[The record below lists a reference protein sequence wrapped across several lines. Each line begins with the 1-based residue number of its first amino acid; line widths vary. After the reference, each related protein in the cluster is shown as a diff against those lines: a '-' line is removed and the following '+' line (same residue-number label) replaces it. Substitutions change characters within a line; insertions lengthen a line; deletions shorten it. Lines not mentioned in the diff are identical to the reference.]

1 MEDFLSTAVN
11 VTANRG
17 NSLINRKM
25 ILRILGILLFM
36 EAMMFLACAG
46 VSLCYG
52 EEDYIYF
59 IYTILINMAVG
70 SGLILLGRGAENRV
84 TRRDGYCIVA
94 FTWLLFTGFG
104 MLPFYISGSIPSVT
118 DAFFETMSGFTTT
131 GATILDDIEALS
143 HGMLFWRSF
152 SQWIGG
158 LGIVFFT
165 IAVLPIFG
173 VGNQVLFSAEATGV
187 THDKIHPKISV
198 MAQCLWTVYLVLTV
212 AEIVLLLIGGMDLFD
227 AACHA
232 FSTTAT
238 GGYSTKQASVAY
250 WNSPFIE
257 YVIAIFMILSGIN
270 FSLYFMCMKGRCGQL
285 FKDGELRL
293 YLISIGAVTLIITG
307 ALYWYNNYGLEEA
320 FRKSLF
326 QVASIHTSCGF
337 ATDDYNMW
345 PPFTWL
351 LLIYTMVAG
360 GCAGSTAGGV
370 KNVRLLLLFKDGE
383 LRLYLISIGAVTL
396 IITGALYWYN
406 NYGLEEAF
414 RKSLFQVASI
424 HTSCGF
430 ATDDYNMWPPFT
442 WLLLIYTMVAGGC
455 AGSTAGGVKNVR
467 LLLLLRNVKNEFHR
481 LMHPRAV
488 LPVKMNRMA
497 VSQRTLATVMTF
509 VFFYFVCIFLCWLAL
524 MCMGI
529 GLEEAF
535 GLSVSSIGN
544 VGPGLGAFGPA
555 FSWSALPDL
564 AKWLLSFMM
573 LIGRLELFGVLL
585 LLTPSFWDRR

>member
-1 MEDFLSTAVN
+1 MEDFISTTVN

-25 ILRILGILLFM
+25 ILRILGVLLFM
-36 EAMMFLACAG
+36 EAMMFLVCAG

-52 EEDYIYF
+52 EKDYIYF
-59 IYTILINMAVG
+59 IYTTLINVVVG
-70 SGLILLGRGAENRV
+70 SLLLLLGKGAENRV

-104 MLPFYISGSIPSVT
+104 MLPFYISGGIPSVT

-131 GATILDDIEALS
+131 GATILDDIESLS

-187 THDKIHPKISV
+187 THDKIHPKISI
-198 MAQCLWTVYLVLTV
+198 MAKWLWTVYLILTV
-212 AEIVLLLIGGMDLFD
+212 VETVLLLVGGMDLFD
-227 AACHA
+227 AVCHA

-257 YVIAIFMILSGIN
+257 YVIAIFMTLSGVN
-270 FSLYFMCMKGRCGQL
+270 FSLYFMCMTGRVKHL
-285 FKDGELRL
+285 FKDEEFRL
-293 YLISIGAVTLIITG
+293 YLISIGAVTLLITG
-307 ALYWYNNYGLEEA
+307 SLYWHNHYGLEEA

-326 QVASIHTSCGF
+326 QVASVHTSCGF
-337 ATDDYNMW
+337 ATDDYNLW
-345 PPFTWL
+345 APFTWML
-351 LLIYTMVAG
+351 LMYTMVAG
-360 GCAGSTAGGV
+360 GCAGSTSGGI
-370 KNVRLLLLFKDGE
+370 KIVRLL
-383 LRLYLISIGAVTL
+383 V
-396 IITGALYWYN
+396 
-406 NYGLEEAF
+406 
-414 RKSLFQVASI
+414 V
-424 HTSCGF
+424 
-430 ATDDYNMWPPFT
+430 
-442 WLLLIYTMVAGGC
+442 
-455 AGSTAGGVKNVR
+455 
-467 LLLLLRNVKNEFHR
+467 LRNVKNEFHL

-488 LPVKMNRMA
+488 LPVKLNRMA
-497 VSQRTLATVMTF
+497 ASQRTIATVMTF
-509 VFFYFVCIFLCWLAL
+509 VLFYFFCIFVCWLLL
-524 MCMGI
+524 MCMGV

-535 GLSVSSIGN
+535 GLSVSSLGN

-585 LLTPSFWDRR
+585 LLTPSFWERR

>member
-1 MEDFLSTAVN
+1 MEEYISD
-11 VTANRG
+11 
-17 NSLINRKM
+17 NSLYIRSKNNSMINRKM
-25 ILRILGILLFM
+25 IGRVLGMLLFI
-36 EAMMFLACAG
+36 ELGMFLLCAG
-46 VSLCYG
+46 VSAGYG
-52 EEDYIYF
+52 ESDYKYF
-59 IYTILINMAVG
+59 LYTCIINAVVG
-70 SGLILLGRGAENRV
+70 GLLLLYGRGAENKMS
-84 TRRDGYCIVA
+84 RRDGYCVVTLSWVF
-94 FTWLLFTGFG
+94 FTFFG
-104 MLPFYISGSIPSVT
+104 MLPFYFSGSIDT
-118 DAFFETMSGFTTT
+118 ITNAFFETMSGFTTT
-131 GATILDDIEALS
+131 GATILDDIESLS
-143 HGMLFWRSF
+143 HGMLFWRSLT
-152 SQWIGG
+152 QWIGG

-165 IAVLPIFG
+165 IAILPIFTTGG
-173 VGNQVLFSAEATGV
+173 VQLFSAESTGV
-187 THDKIHPKISV
+187 THDRTHPKINV
-198 MAQCLWTVYLVLTV
+198 MAKWLWTIYLVLTV
-212 AEIVLLLIGGMDLFD
+212 SETVLLMFGGMSLFD
-227 AACHA
+227 AICQSFA
-232 FSTTAT
+232 TTAT
-238 GGYSTKQASVAY
+238 GGYSTKQNSISY
-250 WNSPFIE
+250 WNSPYIE
-257 YVIAIFMILSGIN
+257 YVVAIFMIVSSIN
-270 FSLYFMCMKGRCGQL
+270 FSLFLMCLKGKVGRL
-285 FKDGELRL
+285 FKDEELHWFL
-293 YLISIGAVTLIITG
+293 ASVGILTFLITL
-307 ALYWYNNYGLEEA
+307 ALVFQNHYDWELA
-320 FRKSLF
+320 FRKALF
-326 QVASIHTSCGF
+326 QV
-337 ATDDYNMW
+337 
-345 PPFTWL
+345 
-351 LLIYTMVAG
+351 
-360 GCAGSTAGGV
+360 STV
-370 KNVRLLLLFKDGE
+370 
-383 LRLYLISIGAVTL
+383 
-396 IITGALYWYN
+396 
-406 NYGLEEAF
+406 
-414 RKSLFQVASI
+414 

>member
-1 MEDFLSTAVN
+1 MWQPVLMINGYLISVLGIAMLIPAVCDVYWTKADWSAFLSSAIICLFVGLSLFL
-11 VTANRG
+11 ANRMTIKKI
-17 NSLINRKM
+17 SLQQGYLITVFGW
-25 ILRILGILLFM
+25 LSLTFLG
-36 EAMMFLACAG
+36 
-46 VSLCYG
+46 
-52 EEDYIYF
+52 
-59 IYTILINMAVG
+59 T
-70 SGLILLGRGAENRV
+70 
-84 TRRDGYCIVA
+84 
-94 FTWLLFTGFG
+94 
-104 MLPFYISGSIPSVT
+104 LPFIISGSIPEFA
-118 DAFFETMSGFTTT
+118 DAIFETMSGFTTT
-131 GATILDDIEALS
+131 GATILDDIESLS

-198 MAQCLWTVYLVLTV
+198 MAKWLWTVYLMLTL
-212 AEIVLLLIGGMDLFD
+212 AEMVLLLIGGMDLFD

-307 ALYWYNNYGLEEA
+307 ALYWHNNYGLEEA

-351 LLIYTMVAG
+351 LLIYTMIAG

-370 KNVRLLLLFKDGE
+370 KNVRLL
-383 LRLYLISIGAVTL
+383 I
-396 IITGALYWYN
+396 
-406 NYGLEEAF
+406 
-414 RKSLFQVASI
+414 
-424 HTSCGF
+424 
-430 ATDDYNMWPPFT
+430 
-442 WLLLIYTMVAGGC
+442 
-455 AGSTAGGVKNVR
+455 
-467 LLLLLRNVKNEFHR
+467 LLRNVKNEFHR

-488 LPVKMNRMA
+488 LPVKVNRMA
-497 VSQRTLATVMTF
+497 VSQRTIATVMTF
-509 VFFYFVCIFLCWLAL
+509 VVFYFVCIFLCWLAL

>member
-1 MEDFLSTAVN
+1 MDNIFEYDVPRSKG
-11 VTANRG
+11 RKQG
-17 NSLINRKM
+17 LINTRL
-25 ILRILGILLFM
+25 IIYILGVLVLVEAGLF
-36 EAMMFLACAG
+36 ALCAG
-46 VSLCYG
+46 VSLLY
-52 EEDYIYF
+52 EEPDYIYF
-59 IYTILINMAVG
+59 VQTMGINIALGGSMVLVGKRTDNLI
-70 SGLILLGRGAENRV
+70 S
-84 TRRDGYCIVA
+84 RRDGYCIVSVS
-94 FTWLLFTGFG
+94 WLLFTALG
-104 MLPFYISGSIPSVT
+104 MLPFYFSGYIPSVA

-131 GATILDDIEALS
+131 GATILDDIESLPY
-143 HGMLFWRSF
+143 GLLFWRSLT
-152 SQWIGG
+152 QWIGG
-158 LGIVFFT
+158 LGIVLFT
-165 IAVLPIFG
+165 IALLP
-173 VGNQVLFSAEATGV
+173 LFSGSSQQLFLSEATGV

-370 KNVRLLLLFKDGE
+370 KNVRLLLL
-383 LRLYLISIGAVTL
+383 
-396 IITGALYWYN
+396 
-406 NYGLEEAF
+406 
-414 RKSLFQVASI
+414 
-424 HTSCGF
+424 
-430 ATDDYNMWPPFT
+430 
-442 WLLLIYTMVAGGC
+442 
-455 AGSTAGGVKNVR
+455 
-467 LLLLLRNVKNEFHR
+467 LRNVKNEFHR

-509 VFFYFVCIFLCWLAL
+509 VFFYLVCIFLCWLAL

-529 GLEEAF
+529 GLEESF

-544 VGPGLGAFGPA
+544 VGPGLGVFGPA

>member
-11 VTANRG
+11 VTDTRG

-25 ILRILGILLFM
+25 ILRILGTLLFM

-59 IYTILINMAVG
+59 IYTTLINMAVG

-104 MLPFYISGSIPSVT
+104 MLPFYISGSIPSVA

-131 GATILDDIEALS
+131 GATILDDIESLS

-198 MAQCLWTVYLVLTV
+198 MAQWLWTVYLMLTL
-212 AEIVLLLIGGMDLFD
+212 AEMVLLLIGGMDLFD

-270 FSLYFMCMKGRCGQL
+270 FSLYFMCLKGKGKRLFQDDEFRWFMKSV
-285 FKDGELRL
+285 
-293 YLISIGAVTLIITG
+293 SILTLVITL
-307 ALYWYNNYGLEEA
+307 ALVFQNHYDWEKA
-320 FRKSLF
+320 FRRALF
-326 QVASIHTSCGF
+326 QVATAHTSCGF
-337 ATDDYNMW
+337 ATDDYNLW
-345 PPFTWL
+345 PSFTWM
-351 LLIYTMVAG
+351 LLIFAMLSG
-360 GCAGSTAGGV
+360 GCTGNQKYAPYDS
-370 KNVRLLLLFKDGE
+370 
-383 LRLYLISIGAVTL
+383 GA
-396 IITGALYWYN
+396 
-406 NYGLEEAF
+406 
-414 RKSLFQVASI
+414 
-424 HTSCGF
+424 
-430 ATDDYNMWPPFT
+430 
-442 WLLLIYTMVAGGC
+442 
-455 AGSTAGGVKNVR
+455 
-467 LLLLLRNVKNEFHR
+467 
-481 LMHPRAV
+481 
-488 LPVKMNRMA
+488 
-497 VSQRTLATVMTF
+497 
-509 VFFYFVCIFLCWLAL
+509 
-524 MCMGI
+524 
-529 GLEEAF
+529 
-535 GLSVSSIGN
+535 
-544 VGPGLGAFGPA
+544 
-555 FSWSALPDL
+555 
-564 AKWLLSFMM
+564 
-573 LIGRLELFGVLL
+573 
-585 LLTPSFWDRR
+585 

>member
-59 IYTILINMAVG
+59 IYTTLINMAVG

-238 GGYSTKQASVAY
+238 GGLSTKQASVAY

-351 LLIYTMVAG
+351 LLFIAMLSG
-360 GCAGSTAGGV
+360 GCTGSTSGGI
-370 KNVRLLLLFKDGE
+370 KNMRLL
-383 LRLYLISIGAVTL
+383 I
-396 IITGALYWYN
+396 
-406 NYGLEEAF
+406 
-414 RKSLFQVASI
+414 VARAI
-424 HTSCGF
+424 
-430 ATDDYNMWPPFT
+430 
-442 WLLLIYTMVAGGC
+442 
-455 AGSTAGGVKNVR
+455 R
-467 LLLLLRNVKNEFHR
+467 NEFKH
-481 LMHPRAV
+481 LLHPNAV
-488 LPVKMNRMA
+488 LPVRINKQT
-497 VSQRTLATVMTF
+497 VSSSIVTTVLI
-509 VFFYFVCIFLCWLAL
+509 FFAFYLVLILIGWTALLFL
-524 MCMGI
+524 GV
-529 GLEEAF
+529 GFSE
-535 GLSVSSIGN
+535 SVSTVISSIGN
-544 VGPGLGAFGPA
+544 VGPGLGTCGPA
-555 FSWSALPDL
+555 YSWNSLPDL
-564 AKWLLSFMM
+564 AKWILSFLM
-573 LIGRLELFGVLL
+573 LVGRLELFSVLL
-585 LLTPSFWDRR
+585 LFYPGFWKNR

>member
-11 VTANRG
+11 VTDTRG

-25 ILRILGILLFM
+25 ILRILGTLLFM

-59 IYTILINMAVG
+59 IYTTLINMAVG

-104 MLPFYISGSIPSVT
+104 MLPFYISGSIPSVA

-131 GATILDDIEALS
+131 GATILDDIESLS

-198 MAQCLWTVYLVLTV
+198 MAQWLWTVYLMLTL
-212 AEIVLLLIGGMDLFD
+212 AEMVLLLIGGMDLFD

-307 ALYWYNNYGLEEA
+307 ALYWHNNYGLEEA

-326 QVASIHTSCGF
+326 QVASVHTSCGF

-351 LLIYTMVAG
+351 LLFIAMLSG
-360 GCAGSTAGGV
+360 GCTGSTSGGI
-370 KNVRLLLLFKDGE
+370 KNMRLL
-383 LRLYLISIGAVTL
+383 I
-396 IITGALYWYN
+396 
-406 NYGLEEAF
+406 
-414 RKSLFQVASI
+414 VARAI
-424 HTSCGF
+424 
-430 ATDDYNMWPPFT
+430 
-442 WLLLIYTMVAGGC
+442 
-455 AGSTAGGVKNVR
+455 R
-467 LLLLLRNVKNEFHR
+467 NEFKH
-481 LMHPRAV
+481 LLHPNAV
-488 LPVKMNRMA
+488 LPVRINKQT
-497 VSQRTLATVMTF
+497 VSSSIVTTVLI
-509 VFFYFVCIFLCWLAL
+509 FFAFYLVLILIGWTALLFL
-524 MCMGI
+524 GV
-529 GLEEAF
+529 GFSE
-535 GLSVSSIGN
+535 SVSTVISSIGN
-544 VGPGLGAFGPA
+544 VGPGLGTCGPA
-555 FSWSALPDL
+555 YSWNSLPDL
-564 AKWLLSFMM
+564 AKWILSFLM
-573 LIGRLELFGVLL
+573 LVGRLELFSVLL
-585 LLTPSFWDRR
+585 LFYPGFWKNR